1 MNYEQRYK
9 NTLERARIGL
19 HDCNLLDCDNTTRR
33 TAITI
38 IHNLFPEL
46 KECDDKRIKREIVD
60 CINAYANLKDEKI
73 PTEWLDWLEKQGK
86 KLDPDK
92 VIEWIDEH
100 VPTKFE
106 EMQNY
111 VNQFKKD
118 FGL

>member
-1 MNYEQRYK
+1 MDRSEGFVKEDLQ
-9 NTLERARIGL
+9 ERIAW
-19 HDCNLLDCDNTTRR
+19 
-33 TAITI
+33 
-38 IHNLFPEL
+38 
-46 KECDDKRIKREIVD
+46 V
-60 CINAYANLKDEKI
+60 
-73 PTEWLDWLEKQGK
+73 EKQGR
-86 KLDPDK
+86 KLNADE